1 MATKNEPQGHGAGGR
16 FHDLS
21 ADVREERL
29 VRYILHQAQS
39 GRHVKDI
46 VNDSYVVEHFDEVAR
61 SRILENPE
69 VIKGIEAH
77 MRRQF
82 AGYGDSVAGLKPP
95 SGGDKHEPGRVN
107 DADVSDL

>member
-107 DADVSDL
+107 DADMSDL

>member
-1 MATKNEPQGHGAGGR
+1 MPSKSEPPSRGIEGR

-29 VRYILHQAQS
+29 VRYIAHQVES

-46 VNDSYVVEHFDEVAR
+46 INDSYVVQHFDEVAR
-61 SRILENPE
+61 NRIVEHPE
-69 VIKGIEAH
+69 VIRAIEEH

-82 AGYGDSVAGLKPP
+82 AGYGDSVPASKPC
-95 SGGDKHEPGRVN
+95 GGDQ
-107 DADVSDL
+107 D